1 MPTIEADVEVED
13 SLEDLRARS
22 WRKIDTSTIFR
33 LLLMLSAPQMHSK
46 SQTKVASEATNV
58 AAASSSGEYNVEDL
72 MAWPTPAFWMP
83 TTDPSTASDWSSFVA
98 ETKPS
103 TWQT

>member
-1 MPTIEADVEVED
+1 MHTIEANVEVED
-13 SLEDLRARS
+13 SLEDLRAKS
-22 WRKIDTSTIFR
+22 WRKIDTTTIFR
-33 LLLMLSAPQMHSK
+33 LLLTLSAPQMHSK
-46 SQTKVASEATNV
+46 SQTKVASEATNA

-83 TTDPSTASDWSSFVA
+83 TIDPSTTFDWSSFVA
-98 ETKPS
+98 DTEPS